1 MQKPKKKMKKKADW
15 ITKANK
21 RRVKKKDRGIVDV
34 MMLMHHFFKELPQ
47 WLDEMDD
54 PRNLSYT
61 TYTQSDLALMGIL
74 KNMCAVK
81 SMRSMDETFN
91 EQQCIDTLR
100 LLSGDQELV
109 EMPHADTLN

>member
-1 MQKPKKKMKKKADW
+1 MQKKKKMKKKADW

-21 RRVKKKDRGIVDV
+21 RRVKKKDRGIVEV

-81 SMRSMDETFN
+81 SMRSMDDHSTNSSVLIPSGFCPETRSWWKCRM
-91 EQQCIDTLR
+91 QT
-100 LLSGDQELV
+100 
-109 EMPHADTLN
+109 H